1 MFGLEIDIESEII
14 KVFKSNSRIEKVI
27 LFGSRAMGT
36 NSPSSDIDLAIV
48 GEELN
53 LDDIIT
59 LHMKLDELW
68 LPYKF
73 DIQILSRI
81 QEPALSDHIRRV
93 GKEVYIK
100 N

>member
-1 MFGLEIDIESEII
+1 MFGLQLDIESEII
-14 KVFKSNSRIEKVI
+14 RVFKSYPRIEKVI

-36 NSPSSDIDLAIV
+36 NSPGADIDLAIV
-48 GEELN
+48 GRDLH
-53 LDDIIT
+53 LDDLIA

-81 QEPALSDHIRRV
+81 QESALVDHIRRV
-93 GKEVYIK
+93 GKEVYSK
-100 N
+100 A